1 MSQFRRI
8 IATAVSAS
16 IVFSGMAYAAPSAL
30 IGTEQVAATV
40 APAAQSDSRARLLG
54 TLERADL
61 VAALEARGVSV
72 NDVRSRVDALTDAET
87 TQLMAQID
95 QAPAGGEVLGVLFS
109 IFIILLITDIL
120 GLTKIFPFTRSVR

>member
-8 IATAVSAS
+8 IATVVSAS
-16 IVFSGMAYAAPSAL
+16 LVFSGMAYASPSAL
-30 IGTEQVAATV
+30 IGTEQVAANV
-40 APAAQSDSRARLLG
+40 APAAHSESRARLLG
-54 TLERADL
+54 TLDRADL

-72 NDVRSRVDALTDAET
+72 GDVRSRVDALTDAET

-95 QAPAGGEVLGVLFS
+95 QAPAGADVLGVLFS
-109 IFIILLITDIL
+109 IFIILLVTDIL